1 MLVVI
6 KCSLKLD
13 HKQGGLKRALCKAAK
28 PVFVSQVVVLNLRVV
43 KTGNAS
49 S

>member
-13 HKQGGLKRALCKAAK
+13 YKQDGLNRALCKAAK

-43 KTGNAS
+43 KTGSTS